1 MAEWRTEV
9 SSLAL
14 QIAAKNCRR
23 RKIDQI
29 SVLEETEQLEE
40 NRRRVT
46 DRLEGLDHFILSSLG
61 EGEPLARSQ
70 GAQAFRFVRKNKLV
84 FKPFCSSLLS
94 S

>member
-29 SVLEETEQLEE
+29 SVLEEEVL
-40 NRRRVT
+40 RVT
-46 DRLEGLDHFILSSLG
+46 RWREMLLE
-61 EGEPLARSQ
+61 
-70 GAQAFRFVRKNKLV
+70 VREEL
-84 FKPFCSSLLS
+84 
-94 S
+94 